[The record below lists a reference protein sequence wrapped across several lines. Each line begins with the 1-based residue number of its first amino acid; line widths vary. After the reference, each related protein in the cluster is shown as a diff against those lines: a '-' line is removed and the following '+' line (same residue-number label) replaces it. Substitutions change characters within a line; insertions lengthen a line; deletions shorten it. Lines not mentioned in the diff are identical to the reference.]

1 MVHTPQKLTILL
13 YVAAG
18 CTLCK
23 AGFTQQD
30 LTKGLG
36 CLWIVRGLFE
46 DLDNEMQGTA
56 ANSSDT
62 NIVMFLFMYSMYCLA
77 VV

>member
-1 MVHTPQKLTILL
+1 MLMLPTPYFTDHWHMVHTPQKLTVLL

-36 CLWIVRGLFE
+36 CLRIVRGLLE
-46 DLDNEMQGTA
+46 DLDNEM
-56 ANSSDT
+56 
-62 NIVMFLFMYSMYCLA
+62 
-77 VV
+77 